1 LSGTNHTGLF
11 YHSISDEKKCVT
23 WIPDVIVMMQFLSD
37 AASNKVSEKVKK
49 TSEKGGKSFII
60 IQP

>member
-1 LSGTNHTGLF
+1 
-11 YHSISDEKKCVT
+11 
-23 WIPDVIVMMQFLSD
+23 MQFLSD